1 MRGSLLLAA
10 AQPYCEARN
19 VSANAH
25 AHAQAVREAHA
36 RVVIFP
42 ELSLTGYE
50 LDARPVDVNDA
61 ALQPI
66 VEACADCDAIAFVGA
81 PVEEHGQ
88 RFIATLRIDKTGAT
102 VAYRKSHLGGDEHSR
117 FAPGDGPT
125 VVEIDGWRLGMGICK
140 DTGVA
145 DHTAGTAELGVD
157 VFVAG
162 LVHLPN
168 ELEEQDARGRR
179 IAAACGAYVAFASFA
194 GATGGGYNA
203 TAGESTIWSPDGRV
217 LARATAAPGDTAVA
231 DLTDRPSLTS
241 A

>member
-1 MRGSLLLAA
+1 MRDSLLLAV

-19 VSANAH
+19 VSANAR

-50 LDARPVDVNDA
+50 LDAAPVGVNDA

-66 VEACADCDAIAFVGA
+66 IDACADCDSIAFVGA
-81 PVEEHGQ
+81 PVEDDGQ
-88 RFIATLRIDKTGAT
+88 RFIATLRIDETGAV
-102 VAYRKSHLGGDEHSR
+102 VAYRKSHLGGEELSR

-125 VVEIDGWRLGMGICK
+125 AVEVDGWRLGTAICK

-145 DHTAGTAELGVD
+145 EHTAGTAALGVD
-157 VFVAG
+157 VYVAG
-162 LVHLPN
+162 LVHLPD
-168 ELEEQDARGRR
+168 ELEEQDARGGR

-203 TAGESTIWSPDGRV
+203 TAGESTIWAPTGQV

-231 DLTDRPSLTS
+231 DLTDRPSLAS